1 MKKILI
7 LGGKPIGSCEIT
19 LAAKKAGYYTI
30 VTDYLR
36 PEESAAKRIADESW
50 EISTA
55 DIDILKD
62 QCIRNNVSA
71 VITGVH
77 EFNIKRKIE
86 LCDLLNLPQYCTKE
100 QWDFCE
106 DKANFKAMCSK
117 YGIDVAKTFTLQD
130 NISYPVIVKPVDS
143 SGSRGFSICH
153 DHEELE
159 KGIELALSF
168 SESKK
173 YLIEEYIRAD
183 ACIIHYT
190 AVNGEIYFSG
200 MSDKISQCLEGG
212 SSVMAF
218 QSFPSESMNEYIK
231 HVNEKAVLMFKNL
244 GIKNGPIWIEV
255 FNDKKNNRFIF
266 NEMGYR
272 FGGSLTNYPVQHFY
286 GIDQMNLMVKNAV
299 GEEAEFNYSPSF
311 NPKTSHYCI
320 MPIHINAGVIKS
332 ITGLKEAENI
342 DGVEH
347 IVMVHYEGDNIKSWG
362 TAQQVFC
369 YLHISF
375 NNYKELISS
384 INQVK
389 RTLSV
394 RNENDDDMLFCLF
407 DINKLAS
414 K

>member
-19 LAAKKAGYYTI
+19 ETAKKEGYYT
-30 VTDYLR
+30 VVVDYLKT
-36 PEESAAKRIADESW
+36 EESAAKRIANEHW

-55 DIDILKD
+55 QVDKLAKRCKEEHID
-62 QCIRNNVSA
+62 A
-71 VITGVH
+71 VVTGVH
-77 EFNIKRKIE
+77 EFNIRRKIE

-106 DKANFKAMCSK
+106 DKANFKSMCLK
-117 YGIDVAKTFTLQD
+117 HGIDVAKTYTLQD
-130 NISYPVIVKPVDS
+130 DITYPVIVKPVDS

-153 DHEELE
+153 NREELE
-159 KGIELALSF
+159 KGIEFALNF

-173 YLIEEYIRAD
+173 YLIEEYIRSD

-218 QSFPSESMNEYIK
+218 QSFPSESIDRYLDE
-231 HVNEKAVLMFKNL
+231 VNEKAIRMFKDL
-244 GIKNGPIWIEV
+244 GVQNGPIWIEA
-255 FNDKKNNRFIF
+255 FNDKENHRFIF

-299 GEEAEFNYSPSF
+299 DEEIKFDYNEAFK
-311 NPKTSHYCI
+311 PKTSHYCI
-320 MPIHINAGVIKS
+320 MPIHVKAGVINC
-332 ITGLKEAENI
+332 IVGLDDAKNI

-347 IVMVHYEGDNIKSWG
+347 IVMVHYEGDEIKNWG
-362 TAQQVFC
+362 SAQQVFC
-369 YLHISF
+369 YLHVSF
-375 NNYKELISS
+375 NSYKELISS
-384 INQVK
+384 INKVK
-389 RTLSV
+389 KTLSV
-394 RNENDDDMLFCLF
+394 RDENDNEMLFYLF
-407 DINKLAS
+407 DTNKLIDR
-414 K
+414 

>member
-1 MKKILI
+1 MKKILV

-19 LAAKKAGYYTI
+19 ETAKKAGYYTI
-30 VTDYLR
+30 VTDYLKT
-36 PEESAAKRIADESW
+36 EESAAKRIADESW

-55 DIDILKD
+55 DVDMLKEE
-62 QCIRNNVSA
+62 CIKNNVSA

-77 EFNIKRKIE
+77 EFNIRRKIE
-86 LCDLLNLPQYCTKE
+86 LCDLLKLPQYCTKE

-106 DKANFKAMCSK
+106 DKANFKSMCSK
-117 YGIDVAKTFTLQD
+117 HGIDVAKTYTLQD
-130 NISYPVIVKPVDS
+130 DITYPVIVKPVDS

-153 DHEELE
+153 NREELE
-159 KGIELALSF
+159 KGTELALSF

-173 YLIEEYIRAD
+173 YLIEEYMRTD

-218 QSFPSESMNEYIK
+218 QSFPSESIDRYLDE
-231 HVNEKAVLMFKNL
+231 VNEKAIRMFKDL
-244 GIKNGPIWIEV
+244 GVQNGPIWIEA
-255 FNDKKNNRFIF
+255 FNDKVNHRFIF

-299 GEEAEFNYSPSF
+299 GEDAEFHYSKSF
-311 NPKTSHYCI
+311 KPKTSHYCI
-320 MPIHINAGVIKS
+320 MPIHIKAGVINK
-332 ITGLKEAENI
+332 IIGLKDAENI

-347 IVMVHYEGDNIKSWG
+347 IVMVHYEGDIIKSWG

-375 NNYKELISS
+375 NNYGELISS
-384 INQVK
+384 IDQVK
-389 RTLSV
+389 KTLSAK
-394 RNENDDDMLFCLF
+394 NEHDEDMLFYLF
-407 DINKLAS
+407 DIDNLANK
-414 K
+414 